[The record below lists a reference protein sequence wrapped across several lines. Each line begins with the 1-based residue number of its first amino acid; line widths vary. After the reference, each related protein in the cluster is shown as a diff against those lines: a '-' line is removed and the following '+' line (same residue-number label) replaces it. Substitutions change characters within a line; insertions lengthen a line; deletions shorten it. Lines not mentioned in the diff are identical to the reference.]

1 MHILAC
7 LLLFVFGSIA
17 AACKGD
23 FSGLEALGKG
33 IGFLVLLF
41 VMLWLFT
48 QPVLLVIV
56 IIILGSAGFAL
67 SRSSKTDIIVAYFLE
82 NKIYDMFEIN
92 DVLDA
97 YGEAVFRL

>member
-1 MHILAC
+1 MIGRRQGAWNFTNISDIWCDGDWNLENRRW
-7 LLLFVFGSIA
+7 LLFVFGSIA

-56 IIILGSAGFAL
+56 IIIL
-67 SRSSKTDIIVAYFLE
+67 V
-82 NKIYDMFEIN
+82 
-92 DVLDA
+92 V
-97 YGEAVFRL
+97 VFFICNS

>member
-41 VMLWLFT
+41 V
-48 QPVLLVIV
+48 IV
-56 IIILGSAGFAL
+56 IIIL
-67 SRSSKTDIIVAYFLE
+67 V
-82 NKIYDMFEIN
+82 
-92 DVLDA
+92 VV
-97 YGEAVFRL
+97 VFICNS

>member
-7 LLLFVFGSIA
+7 LLLFVFGSLA

-23 FSGLEALGKG
+23 FSGIEALGKG

-56 IIILGSAGFAL
+56 IIILSHHQHSLKKKQNARKENFIYQDRNVKKICL
-67 SRSSKTDIIVAYFLE
+67 VRSLKLNFV
-82 NKIYDMFEIN
+82 M
-92 DVLDA
+92 
-97 YGEAVFRL
+97 R

>member
-1 MHILAC
+1 MAVLHILAC

-48 QPVLLVIV
+48 QPILLVIV
-56 IIILGSAGFAL
+56 IIIL
-67 SRSSKTDIIVAYFLE
+67 V
-82 NKIYDMFEIN
+82 
-92 DVLDA
+92 V
-97 YGEAVFRL
+97 VFFICNS

>member
-7 LLLFVFGSIA
+7 LLLFVFGSL

-56 IIILGSAGFAL
+56 IIIL
-67 SRSSKTDIIVAYFLE
+67 V
-82 NKIYDMFEIN
+82 
-92 DVLDA
+92 VV
-97 YGEAVFRL
+97 VFICNS

>member
-1 MHILAC
+1 MYILAC

-56 IIILGSAGFAL
+56 IIIL
-67 SRSSKTDIIVAYFLE
+67 V
-82 NKIYDMFEIN
+82 
-92 DVLDA
+92 V
-97 YGEAVFRL
+97 VFFICNS

>member
-41 VMLWLFT
+41 VCYGFLRS
-48 QPVLLVIV
+48 QSCLL
-56 IIILGSAGFAL
+56 
-67 SRSSKTDIIVAYFLE
+67 
-82 NKIYDMFEIN
+82 
-92 DVLDA
+92 
-97 YGEAVFRL
+97 

>member
-33 IGFLVLLF
+33 IGFLALELS
-41 VMLWLFT
+41 LDETKDL
-48 QPVLLVIV
+48 
-56 IIILGSAGFAL
+56 LGSAGFAL